1 MLISELLSLNEA
13 AETVTYDINGVKLT
27 AKVVVNRRA
36 TKHESGTWD
45 VVLLN
50 KKSGVKITAPEFF
63 SYKSGW
69 SQGTGRSVQ
78 GWYLEAHGYGGAGNG
93 SGQSSQVKPSLSW
106 RFERDAIE
114 KMVGKLNKGDKDELR
129 YVDVE
134 DDNNVLELFK
144 KNTVNEAKDDRVAL
158 LPATSAVFSKSK
170 VDLNAI
176 GKQWPKGTVYV
187 AERSGGTIEGF
198 AFLYSSGKMAY
209 KIGSTFQAKH
219 DQTSRDLGEFEIV
232 NIITLNGKTE
242 NAIDAE
248 SENDIA
254 TKMKLPLFVFK

>member
-27 AKVVVNRRA
+27 AKVVANRRP

-63 SYKSGW
+63 SYTSGW

-78 GWYLEAHGYGGAGNG
+78 GWYLDAHGYGGAGNG
-93 SGQSSQVKPSLSW
+93 SGRSTQSKPSLSW

-114 KMVGKLNKGDKDELR
+114 KMVGRLGRGDKDELR

-134 DDNNVLELFK
+134 DDNNVLELFE
-144 KNTVNEAKDDRVAL
+144 KNKVTEGRAESRLNSSISI
-158 LPATSAVFSKSK
+158 LPAARAIFDKNK
-170 VDLNAI
+170 VGIADI
-176 GKQWPKGTVYV
+176 VDQWKGDGVLYV
-187 AERSGGTIEGF
+187 IKNGDKKAFLFSGGGDMGSDFAEG
-198 AFLYSSGKMAY
+198 K
-209 KIGSTFQAKH
+209 TFKAKH
-219 DQTSRDLGEFEIV
+219 DQTWKDLGDFTVDQVIK
-232 NIITLNGKTE
+232 NIK
-242 NAIDAE
+242 ASDF
-248 SENDIA
+248 SE
-254 TKMKLPLFVFK
+254 KLGLYVFK